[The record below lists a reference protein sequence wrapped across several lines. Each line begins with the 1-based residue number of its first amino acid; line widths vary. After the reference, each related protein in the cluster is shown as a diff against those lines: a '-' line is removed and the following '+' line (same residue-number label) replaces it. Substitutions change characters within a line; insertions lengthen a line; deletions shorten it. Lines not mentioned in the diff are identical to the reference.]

1 MKGKEHTNRLK
12 KMMAGMLTAVLLAVS
27 ALPLG
32 VSAADQDLTIT
43 SKDNKVLTYQAG
55 KSKKWILTVTNHTSK
70 DMESVVVG
78 PQLGDTNEDWPFKT
92 EVQDYQQ
99 EIGTLQAGKSA
110 DVTFE
115 LTQRE
120 DVPTKRYTVQF
131 TASAVTEE
139 GSIETTQKFYVNTT
153 AKPEEK
159 KEDKKEDSKEDKKEQ
174 SKTEENSSDAA
185 DAMLADAGGYSN
197 EAASFSGGGSVGD
210 GSVPRVI
217 VTGFSTD
224 PAEVKAGSDFKL
236 TIHLKNTSKTT
247 RVKNMLF
254 DLTAPTEGSDEQT
267 MAPAFLPS
275 SGSSTIYL
283 DGIASN
289 GTADISIKL
298 SAKSDL
304 LQKPYSIDLSMIYE
318 DANASQIEASSSLSI
333 PVKQEARFEFSDF
346 EINPESIEV
355 GEEAN
360 VMCSLYNLGRVK
372 LYNVKAIFEGS
383 CIKKEEVFLGNVD
396 SGATAQ
402 IDAMLEGEQETEGP
416 AAIKMT
422 LSYEDESGNVSTA
435 EKELQIEVTAPIEED
450 MDAYV
455 MEEEPQSRFP
465 VIPVIV
471 ILAIIAVIAGVVI
484 WKKKKQKKQL
494 QIEEEELQD
503 ELERSSEDE
512 H

>member
-1 MKGKEHTNRLK
+1 MKGKEHTNQLRK
-12 KMMAGMLTAVLLAVS
+12 IMAGMLAAVLLVVT
-27 ALPLG
+27 ALPMG
-32 VSAADQDLTIT
+32 AHAAAQDITIT
-43 SKDNKVLTYQAG
+43 SKDNKVLTYEAG
-55 KSKKWILTVTNHTSK
+55 KSKKWTLIVTNHTSK
-70 DMESVVVG
+70 DMESVVIG
-78 PQLGDTNEDWPFKT
+78 PQLGDTDEDWPFKT

-99 EIGTLQAGKSA
+99 EIGTLKAGESA
-110 DVTFE
+110 EVTFE
-115 LTQRE
+115 FTQRE
-120 DVPTKRYTVQF
+120 DVSTRRYTIQF
-131 TASAVTEE
+131 NASAITEE
-139 GSIETTQKFYVNTT
+139 GYIEVTQKFYVNTT

-159 KEDKKEDSKEDKKEQ
+159 KEDKKEDKKEEP
-174 SKTEENSSDAA
+174 KAEEKESNNEAE
-185 DAMLADAGGYSN
+185 AMLADAGGYSN
-197 EAASFSGGGSVGD
+197 EAVSYSGVGTMGD
-210 GSVPRVI
+210 GSIPRVI

-224 PAEVKAGSDFKL
+224 PAEVKAGSEFKL

-283 DGIASN
+283 EGIAAN
-289 GTADISIKL
+289 GTADISINL

-304 LQKPYSIDLSMIYE
+304 LQKPYSIDLSMVYE

-372 LYNVKAIFEGS
+372 LYNVKAIFEGN
-383 CIKKEEVFLGNVD
+383 CINKEEVFLGNVD

-416 AAIKMT
+416 ATITMT
-422 LSYEDESGNVSTA
+422 LSYEDESGNVSTT

-471 ILAIIAVIAGVVI
+471 VLVIIAVIAGVVI
-484 WKKKKQKKQL
+484 WRKKKQKKQL
-494 QIEEEELQD
+494 QMEEEDLLD